1 MSDSGLDA
9 GANEETVIKGIICSM
24 RELNIGSIL
33 DKALDYIYIYEVICR
48 LGQDAITGRDQ
59 RGGGCG
65 CRRGPE

>member
-33 DKALDYIYIYEVICR
+33 DKALDYIYIYMR
-48 LGQDAITGRDQ
+48 
-59 RGGGCG
+59 
-65 CRRGPE
+65 